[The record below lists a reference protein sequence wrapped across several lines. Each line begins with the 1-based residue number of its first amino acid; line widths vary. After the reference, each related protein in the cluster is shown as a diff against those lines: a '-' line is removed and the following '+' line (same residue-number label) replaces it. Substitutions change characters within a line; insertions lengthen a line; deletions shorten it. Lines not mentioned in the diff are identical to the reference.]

1 MRATSQLPDLF
12 AKALARAGNEHTFAD
27 IEAEARAGRMQLWPG
42 EQSLAVTEIR
52 NIPGRKALHI
62 LYAAGN
68 GPELEEMTEAMA
80 AWAKV
85 QGCTSLTGTGRPGWA
100 KRMKQRGWRTIE
112 TTLERPLS

>member
-1 MRATSQLPDLF
+1 MSQLPDLF
-12 AKALARAGNEHTFAD
+12 AKALERGGNEHTFAD

-52 NIPGRKALHI
+52 KLPGRKTLRI
-62 LYAAGN
+62 VYAAGD

-85 QGCTSLTGTGRPGWA
+85 QGCQTVTQTGRPGWV
-100 KRMKQRGWRTIE
+100 KRLKQRGWRTIE
-112 TTLERPLS
+112 ITMERPV

>member
-1 MRATSQLPDLF
+1 MSQLPKLF

-42 EQSLAVTEIR
+42 GQSLAVTEIR